1 MVQIINYGFV
11 VRGVI
16 DGGTRRCCLLT
27 VSDSNN
33 PTGWCKDFISAIRE
47 RGVPSRVR
55 ADRGGENN
63 KVRALMLR
71 LRGLNRGSFIPG
83 RSVHNQRIERFWR
96 DWREKC
102 GQAYL
107 QLFELMVNDHDMD
120 MTNPFHKYCLQ
131 AMFFTSLQDF
141 EIHGTIT

>member
-27 VSDSNN
+27 VSNSNN
-33 PTGWCKDFISAIRE
+33 PTGWCKDFISAIR
-47 RGVPSRVR
+47 
-55 ADRGGENN
+55 
-63 KVRALMLR
+63 
-71 LRGLNRGSFIPG
+71 
-83 RSVHNQRIERFWR
+83 ERFWR